1 MRRVVVT
8 GLGMV
13 TPLGVG
19 VPANWEAVCAGR
31 SGIGPITRFASEG
44 FPCRIAGEVRGF
56 RPEDWVDR
64 RERDRMDLF
73 ILYAIAAAAEAGPAR
88 GLEGGG
94 GAARS
99 WGVVPGRA

>member
-1 MRRVVVT
+1 MRRRVVVT

-64 RERDRMDLF
+64 RERDRMDL
-73 ILYAIAAAAEAGPAR
+73 LSST
-88 GLEGGG
+88 
-94 GAARS
+94 RS
-99 WGVVPGRA
+99 RRRPRRCATRDWR

>member
-44 FPCRIAGEVRGF
+44 FPCRIAGEVRSF
-56 RPEDWVDR
+56 RAEDFVDP

-73 ILYAIAAAAEAGPAR
+73 ILYAIAAAAEAGRGAR
-88 GLEGGG
+88 RGGG
-94 GAARS
+94 EGIAQRGRGAVGA
-99 WGVVPGRA
+99 G